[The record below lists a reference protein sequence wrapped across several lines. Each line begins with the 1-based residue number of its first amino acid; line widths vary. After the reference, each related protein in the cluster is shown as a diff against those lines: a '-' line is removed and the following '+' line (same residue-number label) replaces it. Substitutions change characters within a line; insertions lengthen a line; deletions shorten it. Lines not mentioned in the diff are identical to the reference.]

1 MNKINIILFLILIVL
16 LMFYCNTKLFKNN
29 MENYNELKDINIK
42 GIITDKPEL
51 F

>member
-29 MENYNELKDINIK
+29 VENYKNMEKTNRYHLQNYI
-42 GIITDKPEL
+42 
-51 F
+51 